1 MYGYTLNG
9 MRAAYRESS
18 RKQPAGSNHQTES
31 YFFAA
36 ALIPQSLQSFL
47 AAFLTSQHF
56 FFSTAVLTAQQDF
69 LGAAFAAGFV
79 WAITLV
85 LITAIARARIKFF
98 IVFFLPGHA
107 LFRNRD
113 ILQCIHRI

>member
-1 MYGYTLNG
+1 
-9 MRAAYRESS
+9 MR
-18 RKQPAGSNHQTES
+18 PAGSKHQTNN

-36 ALIPQSLQSFL
+36 ALIPQSLHSFFSAFL
-47 AAFLTSQHF
+47 ASQHF
-56 FFSTAVLTAQQDF
+56 FFSTTVLTAQQDF
-69 LGAAFAAGFV
+69 FGATFAAGFV

-85 LITAIARARIKFF
+85 VITAIARARIKFF

-113 ILQCIHRI
+113 ILQCLFGA